1 MRDRLPTPGKE
12 NRVRITQDNGQVV
25 EGTLAYADGATQEG
39 SPYTKGNVLPD
50 DVCNLLRIDPVT
62 SEPKDAWVGVITTLG
77 YNPLKIKL
85 RSVAGAPIR
94 GIRINGLTGVLPEKS
109 VTDKNGEVFV
119 LVNEGDYTLSVSDLV
134 CLDAYF
140 PSTPIKVRAEGRV
153 QEVTIRQRANGSKAT
168 EFSSSTAFMFS
179 DNVASVDVWALGGG
193 GGGGAGGFTRDRD
206 YIIYSGGGGGGG
218 GGYTAKRTG
227 LSPTPFV
234 SYSVTVGSGGG
245 GGGAQTNS
253 NSNSSSTGAD
263 GGSGGSSSCSL
274 GYVSAR
280 GGLGGL
286 GGGHYESH
294 EDGLGA
300 GGSGGSGGGAGAQ
313 PPYYGST
320 SSSAS
325 TPGAGGSNGNNGQ
338 GSASSD
344 YSAPGGSGQGSTTT
358 PPGGPVGAPYGAG
371 GGGGASYDFQDNR
384 PGGAA
389 GSSYAGAGGRSD
401 GSSGTYPGGDAL
413 GGYGGGG
420 GGGPGGIGGGS
431 NEALPKDG
439 GRGGSGRVIL
449 RWVTKT

>member
-1 MRDRLPTPGKE
+1 M
-12 NRVRITQDNGQVV
+12 RITQDNGQVV
-25 EGTLAYADGATQEG
+25 EGTLAYADGATQQG
-39 SPYTKGNVLPD
+39 SAYTKGNVLPD
-50 DVCNLLRIDPVT
+50 DVCNLLGIDPVT

-85 RSVAGAPIR
+85 RSVAGAPIS

-119 LVNEGDYTLSVSDLV
+119 LVNEGDYTLSVSDLA
-134 CLDAYF
+134 CIDAYF
-140 PSTPIKVRAEGRV
+140 PSTPVKVRAEGRV
-153 QEVTIRQRANGSKAT
+153 QEVTIRQRANGSKYT

-179 DNVASVDVWALGGG
+179 DNVASVDVWVLGGG
-193 GGGGAGGFTRDRD
+193 GGGGAGGFTSDHD
-206 YIIYSGGGGGGG
+206 YITYSGGGGGGG
-218 GGYTAKRTG
+218 GGYTAQRTG

-234 SYSVTVGSGGG
+234 RYSVTVGSGGS
-245 GGGAQTNS
+245 GGGAQTDS
-253 NSNSSSTGAD
+253 NSLRDSV
-263 GGSGGSSSCSL
+263 GGSGGSGGNSSCSL
-274 GYVSAR
+274 GLASAR
-280 GGLGGL
+280 GGSGGL
-286 GGGHYESH
+286 GGGHYESRK
-294 EDGLGA
+294 DGLGA

-325 TPGAGGSNGNNGQ
+325 EPGAGGSNGNNGQ

-344 YSAPGGSGQGSTTT
+344 YSAPGGSGR
-358 PPGGPVGAPYGAG
+358 GAPLTPSWVGSGSFYAAG
-371 GGGGASYDFQDNR
+371 GGGGASYDYQFDA

-389 GSSYAGAGGRSD
+389 GSSYAGAGGRSS
-401 GSSGTYPGGDAL
+401 GTGGTYPGGDATA
-413 GGYGGGG
+413 GYGCGG

-431 NEALPKDG
+431 NESLPKNG